1 MLQVTLQ
8 GNVTFSRIKSNDPA
22 LYYRTIVGYV
32 PHLILE
38 VSPSLNQLS
47 FDCNKSSQQDIKK
60 LLPACLSMFDQMQ
73 REWHIHITKRGGCLA
88 IWVVDSALKD
98 VITSYSQS
106 LIYTSR
112 ILRKAIW
119 KHRLNYMCGPSSPS
133 CVSSIY
139 MMIPCLKFYLR

>member
-73 REWHIHITKRGGCLA
+73 REWHIHITKRG
-88 IWVVDSALKD
+88 
-98 VITSYSQS
+98 
-106 LIYTSR
+106 
-112 ILRKAIW
+112 AIW
-119 KHRLNYMCGPSSPS
+119 KHRLNYMCGPRSPS